1 MEFESL
7 TAASGG
13 TVELLEFSWP
23 LLGDEEVRSAA
34 SYVVLLRPGGF
45 LLCLPEGFLDESE
58 LGPPE
63 SAGDD
68 PDLPGLR
75 TTISASPIALSAT
88 GEWTAVADPSPIR
101 AMLVDLPASY
111 ALALGALDSDSFSG
125 QGFGEDPSVFP
136 LASDVLGQAQTWI
149 LSVGGAASG
158 YQTAVS
164 EEDVPPKQPPKKAQG
179 AKPKRLTLAQLASQQ
194 SSMMDVM
201 SKLVQEIAAIRQEAK
216 QGSGGV
222 EQPRPATTGVPPGKN
237 AVDLAAPLSS
247 LMPPY
252 QGAPKSLAH
261 LLGPPPNARRQPP
274 AAPTQVDLDAQL
286 ANGIIEGEMPVA
298 KPSADLAAAV
308 LAQSQALMSLVAQL
322 SQGGDPILDMPASS
336 TSVRGSVNRQR
347 LQSELATHSG
357 TFAQKVQE
365 QAMKRMNPTGLL
377 PPDQTGMCRY
387 YERFGGFARNKELA
401 LVVWQVSQAFDLLNK
416 GSVDG
421 ARDILSL
428 LLVYLDQVNL
438 DSGNTTIAWL
448 LSLQSDPP
456 QSLFQD
462 APNLPGQGGHA
473 FTPLAEQKWLTTAI
487 SYLKEVDTITTRRA
501 ELRSK
506 NPNPSKSPQ
515 LPSPAPPTAPAG
527 PGDAAGTKKAQRAA
541 AWAAKKAAAAAKAG
555 DK

>member
-1 MEFESL
+1 VRVPLATVSFAPAELAMEFESL

-34 SYVVLLRPGGF
+34 SYVVLLRLGGF

-75 TTISASPIALSAT
+75 TTISAWPIALSAT
-88 GEWTAVADPSPIR
+88 GEWTAFADPSPIR

-125 QGFGEDPSVFP
+125 QGFGE
-136 LASDVLGQAQTWI
+136 
-149 LSVGGAASG
+149 
-158 YQTAVS
+158 
-164 EEDVPPKQPPKKAQG
+164 EDVPPKQPPNKAQG

-286 ANGIIEGEMPVA
+286 ANGII
-298 KPSADLAAAV
+298 ADLAAAV

-448 LSLQSDPP
+448 LSLLQSDPP

-487 SYLKEVDTITTRRA
+487 SYLKEVDAITTRRA

-515 LPSPAPPTAPAG
+515 LPSPAPPTVPAG